1 MSSKGKWMK
10 TPSLQSSYGFKLGL
24 VVISPECEGLPA
36 VPTAE
41 EMFWAEAQNLAL
53 PSPERIAARHFVS
66 RRLTLPK
73 PAINLDELL
82 SLGLPALPADMQEN
96 PPKKTNAAAKK
107 SKKHESLNK
116 TSANFSAA
124 DYYGKDEAALSKLL
138 RTTAI
143 LIEKIP
149 SQSAA
154 DILMDMPSWMRT
166 IFLARHGIPR
176 VVGVLLATRIEE
188 AGEST
193 ILSRDGIVEAHNVIA
208 PERKVLDCKIGISR
222 EELAGSGLNRL
233 TAPRRGSKPA
243 VTIKNPNLNVQ
254 QNPRILVPNKSRV
267 SNLYS

>member
-1 MSSKGKWMK
+1 MK
-10 TPSLQSSYGFKLGL
+10 IPSLQSSYGFKLGL

-41 EMFWAEAQNLAL
+41 EMLWTEAQSLAL
-53 PSPERIAARHFVS
+53 PSPERIAARHFIA
-66 RRLTLPK
+66 RRLILPK
-73 PAINLDELL
+73 PVINLDELL
-82 SLGLPALPADMQEN
+82 PLGLPALPAGMQEKS
-96 PPKKTNAAAKK
+96 PKKTNAAAKK
-107 SKKHESLNK
+107 SKNHRSQNETSES
-116 TSANFSAA
+116 FSAA

-138 RTTAI
+138 KTTAI

-222 EELAGSGLNRL
+222 EELAESRLNRF